1 MYHAKINVKRK
12 SKNPRI
18 VRELNVIIFRPF
30 NALTSVLYTKTRT
43 SETNRLQHRLHDQW
57 VWYYISK

>member
-18 VRELNVIIFRPF
+18 VRELSMLLLFGPFR
-30 NALTSVLYTKTRT
+30 ALTAVLYTKTRT
-43 SETNRLQHRLHDQW
+43 SETTRL
-57 VWYYISK
+57 